1 MIAKTGFARQLGNI
15 GSKVL
20 RDETPAGT
28 AAQVPINDI
37 VPDPNNPRKS
47 FDQPALEELAQSIEA
62 RGILQPIVLSPKNTE
77 GKYVI
82 RYGERRWR
90 AAAIAKLAAVPAIIA
105 SADEGEGRALD
116 QVVEN
121 EQRENLKNSEL
132 LDAIRQELAAKVK
145 QAEIAKRLGRS
156 KSVIAMYAALTD
168 APQPIAAVID
178 HISIRSAYN
187 LMSAWKID
195 AGATQAYI
203 EADGANLS
211 AAATQRLATDI
222 AAPPPAHVPD
232 DVAPDSPAEVTD
244 GGSEKFARANSG
256 DETGNAPVEPR
267 GPDKGKGRGKGDQPA
282 AEADAIPS
290 SPRVLTVFVDGRP
303 GQLILSQPDL
313 AEQILVR
320 LDDGSEVSLGS
331 LLPQP

>member
-28 AAQVPINDI
+28 AAQVPIDDI
-37 VPDPNNPRKS
+37 IPDPNNPRKS
-47 FDQPALEELAQSIEA
+47 FDQAAMTELAQSIEA
-62 RGILQPIVLSPKNTE
+62 RGILQPIVLSPKNDD

-90 AAAIAKLAAVPAIIA
+90 AAAIAKLLTVPAIIA
-105 SADEGEGRALD
+105 TADEGEGRALD

-187 LMSAWKID
+187 LMSAWKVD
-195 AGATQAYI
+195 AEATQAFI

-222 AAPPPAHVPD
+222 AAPPPAPVPD
-232 DVAPDSPAEVTD
+232 DAGSAGATDAKPDA
-244 GGSEKFARANSG
+244 GSEKFARANPG
-256 DETGNAPVEPR
+256 DDIGTAPTERKDVENGKTPAVVIETGLV
-267 GPDKGKGRGKGDQPA
+267 
-282 AEADAIPS
+282 

-313 AEQILVR
+313 AAQILVR
-320 LDDGSEVSLGS
+320 LEDGSEVSLGS
-331 LLPQP
+331 LLP

>member
-1 MIAKTGFARQLGNI
+1 MIAKSGFARQLGNI

-28 AAQVPINDI
+28 AAQVPLDDI

-47 FDQPALEELAQSIEA
+47 FDQAALDELAQSIEA
-62 RGILQPIVLSPKNTE
+62 RGILQPIVLSPKNDD

-195 AGATQAYI
+195 AEATQAYI
-203 EADGANLS
+203 AADGANLS

-222 AAPPPAHVPD
+222 AAPPPAPVPD
-232 DVAPDSPAEVTD
+232 DVAPDSAAAETD
-244 GGSEKFARANSG
+244 AQLEKFARANS
-256 DETGNAPVEPR
+256 DEEISTAPVEPR
-267 GPDKGKGRGKGDQPA
+267 SHNEGTGKGKGDRQA
-282 AEADAIPS
+282 AEPDAS
-290 SPRVLTVFVDGRP
+290 LASPRVLTVFVDGRP

-313 AEQILVR
+313 AAQILVR

>member
-28 AAQVPINDI
+28 AAQVPIDDI

-47 FDQPALEELAQSIEA
+47 FDQAALNELAQSIET
-62 RGILQPIVLSPKNTE
+62 RGILQPIVLSPRNDD

-105 SADEGEGRALD
+105 TADEGEGRALD

-195 AGATQAYI
+195 AEATQAYI

-222 AAPPPAHVPD
+222 AAPPPAPVPD
-232 DVAPDSPAEVTD
+232 DVAPDNAADETATQ
-244 GGSEKFARANSG
+244 SEKFARANS
-256 DETGNAPVEPR
+256 DEKTSAAPAEPR
-267 GPDKGKGRGKGDQPA
+267 SRNEGTGKGKGDRQA
-282 AEADAIPS
+282 AELDAS
-290 SPRVLTVFVDGRP
+290 LASPRVLTVFVDGRP

-313 AEQILVR
+313 AAQILVR

>member
-1 MIAKTGFARQLGNI
+1 MTAKTGFARQLSNI

-28 AAQVPINDI
+28 AAQVPIDDI

-47 FDQPALEELAQSIEA
+47 FDQAALNELAQSIEA
-62 RGILQPIVLSPKNTE
+62 RGILQPIVLSPKNDE

-105 SADEGEGRALD
+105 TADEGDGRALD

-195 AGATQAYI
+195 AEATQAYI

-222 AAPPPAHVPD
+222 AAPPPAPVPD
-232 DVAPDSPAEVTD
+232 GVAPDIAVDATD
-244 GGSEKFARANSG
+244 AGSEKFARANSG
-256 DETGNAPVEPR
+256 EDTDTALVDPQVSG
-267 GPDKGKGRGKGDQPA
+267 KGKGRRDGGQHAKKSDASPA
-282 AEADAIPS
+282 

-303 GQLILSQPDL
+303 GQLIFSQPDL
-313 AEQILVR
+313 AKQILVR

-331 LLPQP
+331 LLPQN

>member
-1 MIAKTGFARQLGNI
+1 MIAKSGFARQLGNI

-28 AAQVPINDI
+28 AAQVPIDDI
-37 VPDPNNPRKS
+37 VPDSNNPRKS
-47 FDQPALEELAQSIEA
+47 FDQAALDELAQSIAA
-62 RGILQPIVLSPKNTE
+62 RGILQPIVLSPKNDN

-90 AAAIAKLAAVPAIIA
+90 AAAIARLAAVPAIIA

-195 AGATQAYI
+195 AEATRSYI

-222 AAPPPAHVPD
+222 AGPPPAPVQD
-232 DVAPDSPAEVTD
+232 DVASDRPADATD
-244 GGSEKFARANSG
+244 TQSEKFARANSG
-256 DETGNAPVEPR
+256 EETGTAPGEPK
-267 GPDKGKGRGKGDQPA
+267 GPDKGKGRGKGDQQA
-282 AEADAIPS
+282 AEADATPS

>member
-1 MIAKTGFARQLGNI
+1 MTAKTGFARQLSNI

-28 AAQVPINDI
+28 AAQVPIDDI

-47 FDQPALEELAQSIEA
+47 FDQVALNELAQSIEA
-62 RGILQPIVLSPKNTE
+62 RGILQPIVLSPKNDE

-105 SADEGEGRALD
+105 TADEGDGRALD

-187 LMSAWKID
+187 LMSAWKVD
-195 AGATQAYI
+195 AEATQAYI

-222 AAPPPAHVPD
+222 AAPPPALVPE
-232 DVAPDSPAEVTD
+232 DVAPDSPAEAADT
-244 GGSEKFARANSG
+244 GSEKFARANSS
-256 DETGNAPVEPR
+256 DARSTAPVDPKVLDN
-267 GPDKGKGRGKGDQPA
+267 GKGKREGGQHAAKAGASPA
-282 AEADAIPS
+282 

-313 AEQILVR
+313 AKQILVR

-331 LLPQP
+331 LLPQN

>member
-1 MIAKTGFARQLGNI
+1 MIAKTGFARQLNNI

-28 AAQVPINDI
+28 AAQVPIDDI
-37 VPDPNNPRKS
+37 IPDPNNPRKS
-47 FDQPALEELAQSIEA
+47 FDQAAMTELAQSIEA
-62 RGILQPIVLSPKNTE
+62 RGILQPIVLSPKNDD
-77 GKYVI
+77 GKFVI

-90 AAAIAKLAAVPAIIA
+90 AAAIAKLSTVPAIIA
-105 SADEGEGRALD
+105 TADEGEGRALD

-187 LMSAWKID
+187 LMSAWKVD
-195 AGATQAYI
+195 AEATQAFI

-222 AAPPPAHVPD
+222 AAPPPAPVPD
-232 DVAPDSPAEVTD
+232 DAGSAKAPGATD
-244 GGSEKFARANSG
+244 AKPDTGSEKFARANPGDASG
-256 DETGNAPVEPR
+256 TGSSERKEPENGKTPAVVIETGPV
-267 GPDKGKGRGKGDQPA
+267 
-282 AEADAIPS
+282 

-313 AEQILVR
+313 AAQILVR
-320 LDDGSEVSLGS
+320 LEDGSEVSLGS
-331 LLPQP
+331 LLP

>member
-1 MIAKTGFARQLGNI
+1 MTAKTGFARQLSNI

-28 AAQVPINDI
+28 AAQVPLDDI

-47 FDQPALEELAQSIEA
+47 FDQAALNELAQSIEA
-62 RGILQPIVLSPKNTE
+62 RGILQPIVLSPKNDE

-105 SADEGEGRALD
+105 TADEGDGRALD

-195 AGATQAYI
+195 AEATQAYI

-222 AAPPPAHVPD
+222 AAPPPAPVPD
-232 DVAPDSPAEVTD
+232 GVAPDIAVDATD
-244 GGSEKFARANSG
+244 AGSEKFARANSG
-256 DETGNAPVEPR
+256 EDTDTALVDPQVSG
-267 GPDKGKGRGKGDQPA
+267 KGKGRRDGGQHATKSDASPA
-282 AEADAIPS
+282 

-313 AEQILVR
+313 ATQILVR

-331 LLPQP
+331 LLQQN

>member
-28 AAQVPINDI
+28 AAQVPIEDI

-47 FDQPALEELAQSIEA
+47 FDQAALDELAQSIEA
-62 RGILQPIVLSPKNTE
+62 RGILQPIVLSPKNDD

-168 APQPIAAVID
+168 APQPIALVID

-195 AGATQAYI
+195 ADATQAYI

-222 AAPPPAHVPD
+222 AAPPPAPVQD
-232 DVAPDSPAEVTD
+232 DVASDRPADATD
-244 GGSEKFARANSG
+244 TQSGKFARANSG
-256 DETGNAPVEPR
+256 KETGTAPGEPK
-267 GPDKGKGRGKGDQPA
+267 GPDKGKGRGKGDQQA
-282 AEADAIPS
+282 AEADATPS

>member
-1 MIAKTGFARQLGNI
+1 MTAKTGFARQLSNI

-28 AAQVPINDI
+28 AAQVPIDDI
-37 VPDPNNPRKS
+37 IPDPNNPRKS
-47 FDQPALEELAQSIEA
+47 FDQAALNELAQSIEA
-62 RGILQPIVLSPKNTE
+62 RGILQPIVLSPKNAD

-105 SADEGEGRALD
+105 LADEGEGRALD

-195 AGATQAYI
+195 AAATQGYI

-222 AAPPPAHVPD
+222 AAPTPTPVPD
-232 DVAPDSPAEVTD
+232 DVASERSGDGTAER
-244 GGSEKFARANSG
+244 SEKFARANSS
-256 DETGNAPVEPR
+256 DETSTVPAELKAAGKT
-267 GPDKGKGRGKGDQPA
+267 KGEGKDDAQPA
-282 AEADAIPS
+282 EVDTGPAS
-290 SPRVLTVFVDGRP
+290 LRVLTVFVDGRP
-303 GQLILSQPDL
+303 GQLILSQPDV
-313 AEQILVR
+313 AAQIVVR

-331 LLPQP
+331 LLPQD

>member
-1 MIAKTGFARQLGNI
+1 MTAKTGFARQLSNI

-28 AAQVPINDI
+28 AAQVPIDDI

-47 FDQPALEELAQSIEA
+47 FDQAALNELAQSIEA
-62 RGILQPIVLSPKNTE
+62 RGILQPIVLSPKNDE

-105 SADEGEGRALD
+105 TADEGDGRALD

-195 AGATQAYI
+195 AEATQAYI

-222 AAPPPAHVPD
+222 AAPPPAPVPD
-232 DVAPDSPAEVTD
+232 DVAPENPADETD
-244 GGSEKFARANSG
+244 ARSEKFARANSS
-256 DETGNAPVEPR
+256 DETSTAPVEPR
-267 GPDKGKGRGKGDQPA
+267 GPDKRNGRGKGDQQA
-282 AEADAIPS
+282 AEVDASPS

-313 AEQILVR
+313 AAQILVR